1 MEDLPHALY
10 RAAQMRELDR
20 LAMTAAQIPG
30 YTLME
35 RAGGAA
41 FRVLRERWP
50 NAAHVA
56 VVCGA
61 GNNAGDGYVLARFA
75 RAAGLM
81 VRVLAVSDPQRLR
94 GEARQAHADWCAAG
108 GDTVPFSGHALEQA
122 QVVADALLGIGL
134 TRALEGEWRAAVTAL
149 NTLGTPILALDIPS
163 GLHADTGAVLGAAVR
178 ATATISFIGLKQGMV
193 TGEGPEHCGELHF
206 DSLAVPKEALASV
219 PASAMRIGPELM
231 SRVLPRRSRSD
242 HKGRFGH
249 VLVVGGEIGMAGA
262 ARMAGEAA
270 GRCGA
275 GLVSIATRPEHAAAI
290 AAARPELMCH
300 GVGGARELAPL
311 LRRATVVAIGPGL
324 GRSAW
329 ARELL
334 PAVLEC
340 ARPLVVDA
348 DALNLLAGEPM
359 RREDWI
365 LTPHPGEAARLLG
378 AETAAI
384 QADRF
389 AAVEALVDAYSGT
402 CVLKGAG
409 TLVRGPLACT
419 YICGA
424 GNPGMASGGMG
435 DVLTGVVAALVA
447 QGLDIEIAARA
458 GVYLHAAAADR
469 AAEAGERGLLALDLM
484 PELRILVNPGRT
496 TEPR

>member
-1 MEDLPHALY
+1 MEVLPHALF
-10 RAAQMRELDR
+10 RAAQVRELDR
-20 LAMTAAQIPG
+20 LAMTAARVPG
-30 YTLME
+30 YELME

-41 FRVLRERWP
+41 FSLLRERWP
-50 NAAHVA
+50 DTGQVA
-56 VVCGA
+56 VICGA

-94 GEARQAHADWCAAG
+94 GDARQAYADWCAAG
-108 GDTVPFSGHALEQA
+108 GDTVPFSRPALEQA
-122 QVVADALLGIGL
+122 QVVVDALLGTGL
-134 TRALEGEWRAAVTAL
+134 ARTLEGEWRAAVATI
-149 NTLGTPILALDIPS
+149 NTLGAPILAIDVPS

-178 ATATISFIGLKQGMV
+178 ATATISFIGLKQGMF

-206 DSLAVPKEALASV
+206 DALGVPKETLQSV
-219 PASAMRIGPELM
+219 SASAMRIGAELL

-249 VLVVGGEIGMAGA
+249 VLVVGGDAGMAGA

-275 GLVSIATRPEHAAAI
+275 GLVSIATRPEHAAVI

-300 GVGGARELAPL
+300 GVAGARQLAPL
-311 LRRATVVAIGPGL
+311 LQRANVVAIGPGL
-324 GRSAW
+324 GRSPW

-334 PAVLEC
+334 SSVLEC

-348 DALNLLAGEPM
+348 DALNLLADEPM
-359 RREDWI
+359 RRDDWI

-378 AETAAI
+378 SETTAI

-389 AAVEALVDAYSGT
+389 AAVEALVDAFSGT

-419 YICGA
+419 YVCDA

-435 DVLTGVVAALVA
+435 DVLTGVLAALVA
-447 QGLDIEIAARA
+447 QGLGLEVAARA
-458 GVYLHAAAADR
+458 GAHLHAAAADR
-469 AAEAGERGLLALDLM
+469 AARAGERGLLALDLM
-484 PELRILVNPGRT
+484 SELRILTNPGCA
-496 TEPR
+496 TERL